1 MCYVVGVTKPKLLD
15 DEELQMISIKL
26 PKRGIRLIE
35 DEARRRRITR
45 SAQIREMLGYAVI
58 HMPKREP
65 TEL

>member
-1 MCYVVGVTKPKLLD
+1 
-15 DEELQMISIKL
+15 MISIKL